1 MIKQFETGKTYGN
14 NFICNSDSWFYFTV
28 VRRTA
33 KTVWIKN
40 NNSDEVTKR
49 KIDVY
54 DDVEQCNPFGKFSM
68 SPTLNANK
76 SF

>member
-40 NNSDEVTKR
+40 NGDNKVTKR
-49 KIDVY
+49 KIQVRDN
-54 DDVEQCNPFGKFSM
+54 VEQCNPFGTFSM
-68 SPTLNANK
+68 SPILDACK